1 MSDNKTEKVKQN
13 HKREKIQTNDPR
25 LVSAKSQQAPANAR
39 HARVRMTR
47 RKNVRFLPTLALAKG
62 ALIQRKMINAD
73 ARQVIVHAR
82 RLTVENK

>member
-13 HKREKIQTNDPR
+13 HKQIQTNDQSR
-25 LVSAKSQQAPANAR
+25 SVSAKSQQAPANAR

>member
-1 MSDNKTEKVKQN
+1 
-13 HKREKIQTNDPR
+13 
-25 LVSAKSQQAPANAR
+25 
-39 HARVRMTR
+39 MTR

-82 RLTVENK
+82 GLTVENK